1 MVVGREKTTSGI
13 RKKDTQRNIG
23 VNLLGMITAFGIAAG
38 GLLGVRYW
46 IAQEQA
52 KLMQGGGEVHV
63 LVQGEDMEVQDTLK
77 EGRKELSETQL
88 VWAVEGLKDKTEAN
102 LHEPQQ
108 GQLSMAQAIEYG
120 KRWME
125 EFFMPHFGISD
136 YGLEEYKAN
145 CYLWSQKTQRKENE
159 NASCSY
165 WTIVFGSKDLEAEL
179 VLHAESGQ
187 VLDASVKYLCSGQNL
202 NVVDMNV
209 FLQDYAD
216 TFHLG
221 ENTHFSVDWMQTS
234 EDNGSAMYRS
244 IGNEGVYAALKASL
258 MIICGGDAGVN
269 STEYMEIV
277 HIQLSLDTIVQEY
290 VPNE

>member
-1 MVVGREKTTSGI
+1 MVVGREKTTSEI

-38 GLLGVRYW
+38 GLLGVWYW
-46 IAQEQA
+46 LVQEEA

-77 EGRKELSETQL
+77 QGRKELSDTHL

-102 LHEPQQ
+102 PHEPQQ

-120 KRWME
+120 KHWME

-145 CYLWSQKTQRKENE
+145 CYLWSQKIQRKENE

-165 WTIVFGSKDLEAEL
+165 WTIVFGGGISTARGKRTGIRG
-179 VLHAESGQ
+179 V
-187 VLDASVKYLCSGQNL
+187 
-202 NVVDMNV
+202 
-209 FLQDYAD
+209 
-216 TFHLG
+216 G
-221 ENTHFSVDWMQTS
+221 EIFMFGTKF
-234 EDNGSAMYRS
+234 E
-244 IGNEGVYAALKASL
+244 
-258 MIICGGDAGVN
+258 CGGYERFYTG
-269 STEYMEIV
+269 
-277 HIQLSLDTIVQEY
+277 LC
-290 VPNE
+290 